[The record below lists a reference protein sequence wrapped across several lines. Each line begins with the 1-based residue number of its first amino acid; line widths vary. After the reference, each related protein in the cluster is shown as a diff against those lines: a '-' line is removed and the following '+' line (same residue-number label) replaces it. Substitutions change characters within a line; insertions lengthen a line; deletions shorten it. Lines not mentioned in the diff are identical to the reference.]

1 MMRHLNGKIYISG
14 WDTASKAMNSG
25 GLTYVITVATDSPI
39 TGHQMFHLVDGPGND
54 PAVFN
59 AAVNAVVKAAQD
71 ENEKVI
77 LVHCVS
83 GRSRSAAVCVAAI
96 AKLNNISICEAYDR
110 CIATDDKI
118 RIHPAFG
125 KLLLPDL

>member
-1 MMRHLNGKIYISG
+1 MRHLNGKIYISG

-25 GLTYVITVATDSPI
+25 GLTYVVTVATDSPI

-54 PAVFN
+54 PEVFKMAVD
-59 AAVNAVVKAAQD
+59 AVVKAAQSD
-71 ENEKVI
+71 EKAV

-118 RIHPAFG
+118 RIHPALG
-125 KLLLPDL
+125 KLLLPDV